1 MKRIPKYCYYDKRG
15 GNLYKRSNFSD
26 LKLAILK
33 VLCRIDRDESV
44 RATAYDSKLQEGY
57 YDVVTIARHVCGAAV
72 FVNNELNVSTRTSLN
87 NSLQA
92 LYMDGFTD
100 RTGNRY
106 YPSHQR
112 LAHSIREFQRNHWR
126 ITAEGKKVVSAWRN
140 GWLESY
146 LSANKYVGENGAFSV
161 SDVMKV
167 LNDGR

>member
-1 MKRIPKYCYYDKRG
+1 MKRIPKYCYYDKKG
-15 GNLYKRSNFSD
+15 GWLIRRSNMSEP
-26 LKLAILK
+26 KLMILK
-33 VLCRIDRDESV
+33 TLCKLDRDDV
-44 RATAYDSKLQEGY
+44 KATAYDNKLQERF
-57 YDVVTIARHVCGAAV
+57 YDVVTIAKHIYGDEV
-72 FVNNELNVSTRTSLN
+72 FEDGELKTSTRSSLN
-87 NSLQA
+87 QMTQSL
-92 LYMDGFTD
+92 LTDGYLD
-100 RTGNRY
+100 RIGNRY

-161 SDVMKV
+161 SDVVKV